1 MKFSYSN
8 RQLIVNLIMGIVWIG
23 LGIRAIYTREIN
35 ESIGYKPYVFIG
47 VGILF
52 LIYFYYQYS
61 KKYFEVTDEWIKV
74 NSFLDK
80 KIYVDDLT
88 KIHFKSGIYVFV
100 SKDKR
105 FKIMQPKIKRSQI
118 NAFNE
123 WFDKVKKK
131 VDKKRGKEV

>member
-23 LGIRAIYTREIN
+23 LGIRAIYTN
-35 ESIGYKPYVFIG
+35 EVNEPIGFKPYVFII

-61 KKYFEVTDEWIKV
+61 KKYFEVNDKWIEV
-74 NSFLDK
+74 SSLFDK
-80 KIYVDDLT
+80 KINIDDLT
-88 KIHFKSGIYVFV
+88 KVHFKSGIYVFV

-105 FKIMQPKIKRSQI
+105 FKIMQPKIKRTQI
-118 NAFNE
+118 AEFNE
-123 WFDKVKKK
+123 WFDKVKAK
-131 VDKKRGKEV
+131 VDKKREA